1 MRHSGGM
8 ARRPPLLTA
17 MLALL
22 LMLQWGQAFAHCL
35 GALGAASGVEIC
47 TAEGIRVLHLDADGQ
62 PADPPRAMHDSCPV
76 CPGGVA
82 PASPGPQLPALRI
95 AYAPAPYAS
104 REGMPP
110 APARAPPQQPRA
122 PPAA

>member
-1 MRHSGGM
+1 MT
-8 ARRPPLLTA
+8 RRSPLLTA

-35 GALGAASGVEIC
+35 AALGSGTGIEIC
-47 TAEGIRVLHLDADGQ
+47 TADGIRILHVDADGQ
-62 PADPPRAMHDSCPV
+62 PAGPAGAMHDSCPV
-76 CPGGVA
+76 CPGGEA
-82 PASPGPQLPALRI
+82 PAAPEPGLPALRI
-95 AYAPAPYAS
+95 AYAPAPAPS
-104 REGMPP
+104 RAGLPP